1 MSLKSKEKKFS
12 LTKLKNK
19 SEWLI
24 YLLPFL
30 IGIIIFTLYPIV
42 NVFLISFKENFNY
55 ITKTFSGWG
64 IANYQYIFNDPYF
77 IQALKNTL
85 SYVFVV
91 IPISTCLAILIATLL
106 NQKIKFAGLFQTAYF
121 VPMVTSTIAIGFAW
135 RFMFSH
141 KYGVINYLLSFLN
154 IAPINWLQDPTYNF
168 YALCIYGIW
177 AILPFSIILLLS
189 GLQNIDPM
197 YYTAAKVDGAKPL
210 KIFFRVTLPLLAPT
224 IFMVIMVNTIS
235 CFKIFNELFPLFG
248 GGANVPAG
256 VANNLFTVVLY
267 IYYQFRVRVPSRY
280 GYASAA
286 AVILFLIIFVAT
298 MLQRYIEK
306 KIKS

>member
-1 MSLKSKEKKFS
+1 
-12 LTKLKNK
+12 
-19 SEWLI
+19 
-24 YLLPFL
+24 
-30 IGIIIFTLYPIV
+30 
-42 NVFLISFKENFNY
+42 
-55 ITKTFSGWG
+55 
-64 IANYQYIFNDPYF
+64 
-77 IQALKNTL
+77 
-85 SYVFVV
+85 
-91 IPISTCLAILIATLL
+91 
-106 NQKIKFAGLFQTAYF
+106 
-121 VPMVTSTIAIGFAW
+121 
-135 RFMFSH
+135 
-141 KYGVINYLLSFLN
+141 
-154 IAPINWLQDPTYNF
+154 
-168 YALCIYGIW
+168 
-177 AILPFSIILLLS
+177 
-189 GLQNIDPM
+189 M

-235 CFKIFNELFPLFG
+235 CFKVFNELFPLFG